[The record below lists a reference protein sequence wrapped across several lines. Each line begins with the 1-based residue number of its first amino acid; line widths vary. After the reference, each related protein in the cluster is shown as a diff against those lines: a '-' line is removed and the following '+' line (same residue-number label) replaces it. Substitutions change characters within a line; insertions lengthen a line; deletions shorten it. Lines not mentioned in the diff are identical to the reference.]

1 MRSNMTDMGRSV
13 FTVLWKR
20 VYYSIGVLVTSSIP
34 PLPYLAVKV
43 GFLTTDRTC
52 VDEAVV
58 WEK

>member
-1 MRSNMTDMGRSV
+1 MTDMGRSV